1 MRSRTVSF
9 AVTLA
14 LILLLLCA
22 GCATIP
28 GPDVTFTPVP
38 TKATLPAT
46 PQVKTTTLKPTPNPT
61 VPVPVSVTRMA
72 TFTPATTQQAAG
84 EKSSWTQSC
93 GEQGGSVVQ
102 PGQICPGTWLVAAD
116 TLNCC
121 SAVPVRA
128 TQPNAT
134 VTIAPYDLVI
144 VMDDDPGSIV
154 P

>member
-1 MRSRTVSF
+1 MCSRTLSF

-14 LILLLLCA
+14 LIILLLCA

-61 VPVPVSVTRMA
+61 VPVAVSVARTA
-72 TFTPATTQQAAG
+72 TITPATTPHAAG

-102 PGQICPGTWLVAAD
+102 PGQTCPTTWLVAAD

-121 SAVPVRA
+121 AAVPVRA
-128 TQPNAT
+128 PPSNAP